1 MITMIRNSSYLLR
14 EVAGTL
20 VLVPVGEA
28 TREFPGMITVNATSA
43 YLWEQLSTCQT
54 KDSLVAAL
62 LSRYEVTEQQAEE
75 DVEKFLKTLL
85 LVGAVTE

>member
-1 MITMIRNSSYLLR
+1 MIRNPSYLLR
-14 EVAGTL
+14 EVAGSS

-28 TREFPGMITVNATSA
+28 TRDFPGMITVNATSA
-43 YLWEQLSTCQT
+43 YLWECLATQQT
-54 KDSLVAAL
+54 KESLVAAL
-62 LSRYEVTEQQAEE
+62 LARYDVTQQQAAE

>member
-1 MITMIRNSSYLLR
+1 MIRNPSYLLR
-14 EVAGTL
+14 EVAGSK

-28 TREFPGMITVNATSA
+28 TRDFPGMITVNGTSA
-43 YLWEQLSTCQT
+43 YLWECLATRQT
-54 KDSLVAAL
+54 KESLVAAL
-62 LSRYEVTEQQAEE
+62 LSRYDVTQQQAAE